1 MPFLPPEALADADSI
16 AVAAERAI
24 ALARGG
30 DTRAALNLAL
40 QARRRAQ
47 GLEIDVGEIEAL
59 NAAAMV
65 HLIRGDTIAAVASAL
80 DACELARRTGD
91 RSRYGHALVS

>member
-1 MPFLPPEALADADSI
+1 MTSFQMPFLPPEALADADSI

-24 ALARGG
+24 ALAKGG

-47 GLEIDVGEIEAL
+47 GLEMGQGEIEAL
-59 NAAAMV
+59 NAAAVV
-65 HLIRGDTIAAVASAL
+65 HLIRGDSIAAARVSYQN
-80 DACELARRTGD
+80 LAKLQ
-91 RSRYGHALVS
+91 S